1 MEQEPDKV
9 VEVKVID
16 YPKFE
21 EDEEEESLVNYLDTL
36 RDQGLVLEELKDRV
50 CECFEFPEDKTD
62 LCLEILFIVLQE
74 IEDQKAAVV
83 CAELAYKTAYGNKK
97 H

>member
-50 CECFEFPEDKTD
+50 CECFEFPEIKQTY
-62 LCLEILFIVLQE
+62 V
-74 IEDQKAAVV
+74 
-83 CAELAYKTAYGNKK
+83 
-97 H
+97 